1 MRQTDKEKE
10 LLRKHFMI
18 TITNLMLKNP
28 HPADQRKMVKAADSY
43 THKPED
49 DHNWKVEEGFEQIA
63 EAAVV
68 WGWAQLRWGQG
79 SAQTWRIGPG
89 QECF

>member
-1 MRQTDKEKE
+1 
-10 LLRKHFMI
+10 MI

-49 DHNWKVEEGFEQIA
+49 DHNWKVEEGFGQIA

-68 WGWAQLRWGQG
+68 
-79 SAQTWRIGPG
+79 
-89 QECF
+89 

>member
-49 DHNWKVEEGFEQIA
+49 DHNWKVEEGFWQIA

-68 WGWAQLRWGQG
+68 
-79 SAQTWRIGPG
+79 
-89 QECF
+89 